1 MQKKVRVA
9 AAQFEHAS
17 GNKPVNIATMERMI
31 REASEL
37 GVEVLIFPECCVTG
51 YWFLRNLSH
60 DQLVTLAEC
69 VPSGPTSV
77 RLLELSQQYGMSIG
91 AGLVEIC
98 PEGQL
103 FNTYLVAM
111 PDGQVVSHRKL
122 HCFVNAAMSSGQS
135 ITVFE
140 TPHGFKAGLLICYD
154 NNLVENVRLTALAGA
169 EVIFAPHQTGGCA
182 SQDPNIMGLVDPSLW
197 HNRHQDSSAIESEF
211 RGDKGRGWLMRWLPS
226 RAHDNGVFYIFS
238 NGVGM
243 DDNEVRTGNAMII
256 DTYGRVL
263 NETWVANDALVI
275 ADLCPGLRV
284 DNTGQ
289 RWISA
294 RRPELY
300 TNLTIPTGMEVDI
313 RTARFGG
320 KGA

>member
-1 MQKKVRVA
+1 MQKIVRVA
-9 AAQFEHAS
+9 AAQFEHVS
-17 GNKPVNIATMERMI
+17 GNKPVNLAKIERMVA
-31 REASEL
+31 EASEL

-51 YWFLRNLSH
+51 YWFLRNLTH
-60 DQLVTLAEC
+60 DQLVSLAEY
-69 VPSGPTSV
+69 VPSGPTSL
-77 RLLELSQQYGMSIG
+77 RLLELSRKYGMSIG
-91 AGLVEIC
+91 AGLVEISLD
-98 PEGQL
+98 GQL
-103 FNTYLVAM
+103 FNTYVVAM

-122 HCFVNAAMSSGQS
+122 HCFVNPAMSSGQS
-135 ITVFE
+135 VTVFE

-182 SQDPNIMGLVDPSLW
+182 SKDPNIMGLVDPALW
-197 HNRHQDSSAIESEF
+197 HNRHHNAPAIESEF
-211 RGDKGRGWLMRWLPS
+211 RGDKGRGWLLRWLPS

-256 DTYGRVL
+256 DTYGRIL
-263 NETWVANDALVI
+263 NETCVARDALVI
-275 ADLCPGLRV
+275 ADLCPDLLV

-300 TNLTIPTGMEVDI
+300 TNLTIPTGREVDI